1 MKLAAV
7 PALASP
13 ARAQQLPERI
23 DAYPTHQIG
32 GFAVRA
38 GHPLPFGATPVPGG
52 INFSVYSNHAT
63 AMTLVLFRRGEPQP
77 VAELPFPPSFRTG
90 GVYAMTV
97 FGLDAE
103 TCEYGYRA
111 DGPYRPHDG
120 HRFDPGKILLDPYAR
135 LIGGAEQWGIRRDAG
150 DQYPYRAVAA

>member
-7 PALASP
+7 PALVSP

-63 AMTLVLFRRGEPQP
+63 AMTLVLFRRGGT
-77 VAELPFPPSFRTG
+77 AAAGGTALPAVVPDWRGVRNDRVRAGRG
-90 GVYAMTV
+90 G
-97 FGLDAE
+97 L
-103 TCEYGYRA
+103 
-111 DGPYRPHDG
+111 
-120 HRFDPGKILLDPYAR
+120 
-135 LIGGAEQWGIRRDAG
+135 
-150 DQYPYRAVAA
+150 